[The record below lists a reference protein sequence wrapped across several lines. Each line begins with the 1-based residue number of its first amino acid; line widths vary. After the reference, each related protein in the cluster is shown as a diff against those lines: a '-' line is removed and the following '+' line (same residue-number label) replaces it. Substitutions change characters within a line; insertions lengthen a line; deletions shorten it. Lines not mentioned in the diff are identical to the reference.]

1 MKKTVLITGATRGI
15 GKSTAIEFA
24 KNNYNIVINYLNSD
38 NLAKELK
45 NYLENTY
52 KVDVLTIK
60 ADISIEPDVINMLNI
75 IIDKFKYIDVVVN
88 NAGIAIDN
96 ILENKTSEEFMRVL
110 NTNLIGTFLV
120 SKYVSFHMLENK
132 SGRIINVSSTNGI
145 DTYYP
150 YSMDY
155 DASKAGVISL
165 THNFATILA
174 PYVNVNCVAPGW
186 VNTDMNKFLDEEQI
200 KEEENKIL
208 LNRFAEPG
216 EIAKVIYFLSTD
228 DSKYINNTII
238 RVDGGLKN

>member
-1 MKKTVLITGATRGI
+1 MRKTVLITGATRGI

-60 ADISIEPDVINMLNI
+60 ADISIEPDVINMINI

-132 SGRIINVSSTNGI
+132 SGKII
-145 DTYYP
+145 
-150 YSMDY
+150 
-155 DASKAGVISL
+155 
-165 THNFATILA
+165 
-174 PYVNVNCVAPGW
+174 
-186 VNTDMNKFLDEEQI
+186 
-200 KEEENKIL
+200 
-208 LNRFAEPG
+208 
-216 EIAKVIYFLSTD
+216 
-228 DSKYINNTII
+228 
-238 RVDGGLKN
+238 KN

>member
-60 ADISIEPDVINMLNI
+60 ADISIEPDVINMINI

-186 VNTDMNKFLDEEQI
+186 VNTDMNKDLDKVFVDEEI
-200 KEEENKIL
+200 SKIL
-208 LNRFAEPG
+208 LNRFAEKE
-216 EIAKVIYFLSTD
+216 EIANLAYFLGTD
-228 DSKYINNTII
+228 KASYINDSII
-238 RVDGGLKN
+238 RIDGGVKR